1 MIRMP
6 VDDRTSN
13 DPSPPSDSQGE
24 ILLHICCAPCSTHSI
39 DLLRKDGWKVTGL
52 FYNPNICPPAEYHFR
67 EEEAMNFCEA
77 LDVPLLVEP
86 YDHGGWVDFVREY
99 THLGEGSRRCH
110 ECFRMRLERCGRI
123 AAEKGFHA
131 FTTTLTISPH
141 KNSKVIFQIGRDIS
155 KIYGIRFEEYNFKKK
170 DGFKIS
176 IRMSGEHR
184 LYRQDYCGCE
194 YSMEERRNRK

>member
-1 MIRMP
+1 MP
-6 VDDRTSN
+6 DDDRTIN
-13 DPSPPSDSQGE
+13 DPSPLSDSRGE

-67 EEEAMNFCEA
+67 EEEAMKFCEA
-77 LDVPLLVEP
+77 LDVPLLTEP

-99 THLGEGSRRCH
+99 AHLGEGSRRCH
-110 ECFRMRLERCGRI
+110 ECFRMRLESCASI
-123 AAEKGFHA
+123 AVERDFHA